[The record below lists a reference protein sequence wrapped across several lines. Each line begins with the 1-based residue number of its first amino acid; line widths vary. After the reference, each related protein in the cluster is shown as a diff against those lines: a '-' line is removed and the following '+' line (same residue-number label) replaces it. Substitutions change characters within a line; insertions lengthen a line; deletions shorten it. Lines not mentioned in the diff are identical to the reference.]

1 MFGIDLR
8 LSALAPGLLRELG
21 KNFIVVILGPF
32 AAIFLL
38 FISVRWASDC
48 FRKYGKETARFIVR
62 IIGVGLLLS
71 ISVGWSIFQLV
82 GKKRKSVIT
91 A

>member
-8 LSALAPGLLRELG
+8 FSVLAPGLLRELG

-32 AAIFLL
+32 ATIILL
-38 FISVRWASDC
+38 FISVRLASEY
-48 FRKYGKETARFIVR
+48 FKEYGKEAARFIAR
-62 IIGVGLLLS
+62 IIGAAFILTGS
-71 ISVGWSIFQLV
+71 AGWSIFQLV
-82 GKKRKSVIT
+82 GKKRNMVI